1 MFPLTTPSPFH
12 STKFEKN
19 ETQAKTIKIR
29 NWRFKW
35 LERGD
40 SFSNELQLDK
50 SKDRS
55 LQEAKMTTV
64 S

>member
-1 MFPLTTPSPFH
+1 MFPLTTPSPFQ
-12 STKFEKN
+12 SKKFEKN
-19 ETQAKTIKIR
+19 ETQAKAIKIR